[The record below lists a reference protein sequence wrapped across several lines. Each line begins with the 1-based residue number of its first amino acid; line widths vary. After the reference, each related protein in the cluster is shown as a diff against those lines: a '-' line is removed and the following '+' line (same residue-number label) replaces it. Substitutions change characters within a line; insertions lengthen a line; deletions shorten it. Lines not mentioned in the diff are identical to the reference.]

1 MLLAELLF
9 LYSCPRRK
17 NFVIRA
23 AASVLIVVAAS
34 YFFPLPAALIYSNW
48 YALVRQLVLFA
59 LTIGTAYATFDLPL
73 EVTLFTCVG
82 GSAVQHIG
90 YRCAGLLS
98 ATPVLSAYAN
108 EVFPRDRLL
117 EVIAFLLVYV
127 LVYFIFGRT
136 AAKNE
141 YYKNTSRKFNYIA
154 IVVILLCNLI
164 SRLPRQLGE
173 QDSVCVALYD
183 IISCVLTL
191 VLQFSLYEQ
200 LSVQAEKN
208 TMQNMWSEERKQY
221 EITKQ
226 TIDAINIKCHDMKHK
241 LYHSDVLREEGED
254 IKSLIHI
261 YDNSVK
267 TGSKVLDVILMD
279 YGLRY
284 GGENITFTFMGNG
297 ACLDFMKESDLYSL
311 FGNALSNAA
320 EAVMRLSDGEKKTVS
335 VTVNQK
341 GDFVT
346 VNVNNYYAGELS
358 FHGELPKTSKANK
371 DQSHGFGVKSM
382 QLLAKKYGG
391 ELRIAAEGG
400 IFRLNIYF
408 MRPKSAER

>member
-1 MLLAELLF
+1 
-9 LYSCPRRK
+9 
-17 NFVIRA
+17 
-23 AASVLIVVAAS
+23 
-34 YFFPLPAALIYSNW
+34 
-48 YALVRQLVLFA
+48 
-59 LTIGTAYATFDLPL
+59 
-73 EVTLFTCVG
+73 
-82 GSAVQHIG
+82 
-90 YRCAGLLS
+90 
-98 ATPVLSAYAN
+98 
-108 EVFPRDRLL
+108 
-117 EVIAFLLVYV
+117 
-127 LVYFIFGRT
+127 
-136 AAKNE
+136 
-141 YYKNTSRKFNYIA
+141 
-154 IVVILLCNLI
+154 
-164 SRLPRQLGE
+164 
-173 QDSVCVALYD
+173 
-183 IISCVLTL
+183 
-191 VLQFSLYEQ
+191 
-200 LSVQAEKN
+200 
-208 TMQNMWSEERKQY
+208 
-221 EITKQ
+221 
-226 TIDAINIKCHDMKHK
+226 MKHK

-267 TGSKVLDVILMD
+267 TGSEVLDVILMD

-358 FHGELPKTSKANK
+358 FHGELPQTSKANK